1 MQLSK
6 RELVI
11 IDLFLK
17 HDLSLTANQLAYFT
31 NVSTK
36 TIYRTVK
43 KINDQS
49 DSGDLII
56 SEPSKGFVLDYD
68 RFLKENAKVGRGIQT
83 TDPLERRN
91 SVMLRLLFKAPNKVD
106 IHYLF
111 EPFYVSDAAV
121 SGDIQRIT
129 EYLKTYHLQVKRSQK
144 KLSIEG
150 AERNIRKAVLSII
163 AKDNLIDDVF
173 TIDGQLMNAYDI
185 DFLTSLLDFIDKML
199 KTSITYPYN
208 VNIFSH
214 LYILVQRTRE
224 GKILF
229 SEERFLLDSEE
240 EELIKKNQEL
250 YSLACIVIDRIEGY
264 LATPLPTNERFFLFQ
279 YLISS
284 RIENHSSHM
293 IEEPD
298 LAKTVA
304 KDFLEIISVTLGIE
318 LAITANIQDLKNHIA
333 PLLYRL
339 KNEIIVKNGLLNDIS
354 LEYPD
359 MFETVKETA
368 RIIEKRYD
376 LISIS
381 DDEVG
386 FLTLYF
392 VKYREMIN
400 HQKRILIMCSSG
412 VGTSELL
419 KVKVSRAFPDINIVD
434 VLSSR
439 KYQNNIDDYK
449 NIDLILTTIHLKE
462 NPNIPTILVNSIFTK
477 QDEERVKEFL
487 GGL

>member
-240 EELIKKNQEL
+240 EELIKK
-250 YSLACIVIDRIEGY
+250 I
-264 LATPLPTNERFFLFQ
+264 
-279 YLISS
+279 
-284 RIENHSSHM
+284 
-293 IEEPD
+293 
-298 LAKTVA
+298 K
-304 KDFLEIISVTLGIE
+304 
-318 LAITANIQDLKNHIA
+318 
-333 PLLYRL
+333 
-339 KNEIIVKNGLLNDIS
+339 
-354 LEYPD
+354 
-359 MFETVKETA
+359 
-368 RIIEKRYD
+368 
-376 LISIS
+376 
-381 DDEVG
+381 
-386 FLTLYF
+386 
-392 VKYREMIN
+392 
-400 HQKRILIMCSSG
+400 
-412 VGTSELL
+412 
-419 KVKVSRAFPDINIVD
+419 
-434 VLSSR
+434 
-439 KYQNNIDDYK
+439 
-449 NIDLILTTIHLKE
+449 
-462 NPNIPTILVNSIFTK
+462 NSIAW
-477 QDEERVKEFL
+477 L
-487 GGL
+487 AS

>member
-1 MQLSK
+1 M
-6 RELVI
+6 
-11 IDLFLK
+11 
-17 HDLSLTANQLAYFT
+17 
-31 NVSTK
+31 
-36 TIYRTVK
+36 
-43 KINDQS
+43 
-49 DSGDLII
+49 
-56 SEPSKGFVLDYD
+56 
-68 RFLKENAKVGRGIQT
+68 
-83 TDPLERRN
+83 
-91 SVMLRLLFKAPNKVD
+91 
-106 IHYLF
+106 
-111 EPFYVSDAAV
+111 
-121 SGDIQRIT
+121 
-129 EYLKTYHLQVKRSQK
+129 
-144 KLSIEG
+144 
-150 AERNIRKAVLSII
+150 
-163 AKDNLIDDVF
+163 
-173 TIDGQLMNAYDI
+173 
-185 DFLTSLLDFIDKML
+185 
-199 KTSITYPYN
+199 
-208 VNIFSH
+208 
-214 LYILVQRTRE
+214 
-224 GKILF
+224 
-229 SEERFLLDSEE
+229 
-240 EELIKKNQEL
+240 
-250 YSLACIVIDRIEGY
+250 IDRIEGY